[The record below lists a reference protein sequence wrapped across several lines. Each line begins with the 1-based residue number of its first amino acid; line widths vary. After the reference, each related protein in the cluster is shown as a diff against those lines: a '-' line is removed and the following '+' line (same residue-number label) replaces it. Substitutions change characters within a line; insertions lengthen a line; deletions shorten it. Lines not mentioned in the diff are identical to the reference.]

1 MKSSAAAILPVAN
14 TSALKRER
22 EWIRDRGRK
31 KKSERGRRKKEE
43 GRRKKEGRKERR
55 KKGENQPHNCIV
67 KNTKECKVQSS

>member
-31 KKSERGRRKKEE
+31 KKSERGRRKRREE
-43 GRRKKEGRKERR
+43 GRRKAGRKEGRKE
-55 KKGENQPHNCIV
+55 KTNH
-67 KNTKECKVQSS
+67 TTA